1 MVLRK
6 GSGRVLGREV
16 PVGKGLGFCWQGV
29 VGFQWWVLLGHEEL
43 CYGGSSDGLVR

>member
-16 PVGKGLGFCWQGV
+16 PVGKGLGFCWQV
-29 VGFQWWVLLGHEEL
+29 IVGFQWWGPLGHVEL
-43 CYGGSSDGLVR
+43 CYGSSSDGSVR